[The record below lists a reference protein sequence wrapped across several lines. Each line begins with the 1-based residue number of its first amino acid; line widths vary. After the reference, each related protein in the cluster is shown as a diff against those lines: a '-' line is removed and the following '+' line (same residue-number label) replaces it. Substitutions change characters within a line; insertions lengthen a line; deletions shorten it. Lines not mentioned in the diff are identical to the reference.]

1 MKYKKLL
8 AIAMAVSIVS
18 ASPAFAA
25 AATGGISKAVTVAET
40 EKKVYTYDEVVA
52 KSIANS
58 TALTLSDLTMDLNEK
73 RATYASD
80 SLGGLVYPQVVSQ
93 YSQIDSFNELM
104 QINELGTSTKSER
117 YAKEAT
123 KIGIESAVKTAMS
136 TIVTD
141 EAALKLKDDT
151 LAVYNEK
158 YKVAKLKNSLGM
170 ATETEVT
177 AARAEVENY
186 EAAIETTKNELSNA
200 YTSLARL
207 MGVNDTNFAVE
218 YEVEYIPYVLNGE
231 LSAYIAKKNSI
242 NPDLQ
247 RARIALETTIA
258 NKNFTLMNDTTP
270 YGSDSINYQ
279 ISKDQITLKNAE
291 DGFKSAMED
300 AYKSMMKIEGDI
312 KTAETNLENAQT
324 ALKIAELNLSLGRG
338 TQLDAD
344 KAKLEVKTLENTIES
359 LKYSHENIKFNFE
372 NPCTLG

>member
-8 AIAMAVSIVS
+8 AIATVVSVVL

-25 AATGGISKAVTVAET
+25 AATGGTTKAATVAET
-40 EKKVYTYDEVVA
+40 EKKIYTYDQVLA

-73 RATYASD
+73 KATYASQ
-80 SLGGLVYPQVVSQ
+80 SLGGLVYPQLVNQ
-93 YSQIDSFNELM
+93 YSQLDSYSQLM
-104 QINELGTSTKSER
+104 SINELGANTKSER
-117 YAKEAT
+117 YAKEAV

-141 EAALKLKDDT
+141 EAALKLKDAT

-170 ATETEVT
+170 ATEIDVT
-177 AARAEVENY
+177 TALAEVESY
-186 EAAIETTKNELSNA
+186 EAAVETTKNELSNA
-200 YTSLARL
+200 YKTLARL
-207 MGVNDTNFAVE
+207 MGVSDTNFAVE
-218 YEVEYIPYVLNGE
+218 YEVEYTPYVLNGE
-231 LSAYIAKKNSI
+231 LSAYTAKSNSI

-247 RARIALETTIA
+247 RSRIALETITA

-270 YGSDSINYQ
+270 YGFDSINYQ
-279 ISKDQITLKNAE
+279 ISSAQIALKNAE
-291 DGFKSAMED
+291 DGFKSAMEET
-300 AYKSMMKIEGDI
+300 YKTMMKIEGDI
-312 KTAETNLENAQT
+312 KTAETNLQNAQT

-338 TQLDAD
+338 TQLAVDT
-344 KAKLEVKTLENTIES
+344 AKVQVQTLENTIES